1 MSGFFSQEAENYLM
15 GEGEEIERLFPPQA
29 TVQTTTPTYS
39 YATPQSSW
47 SYTAPQD
54 SHTPQYSWSSTVPA
68 QGYAQPQVVTSP
80 YLVSSTQNPAY
91 YPQGESSRQM
101 PERNN
106 SLSDSPDP
114 SDLQNYGS
122 PNGDGTW
129 SCAYPG
135 CANRSGGF
143 TRGCDLR
150 KHYRRHS
157 KYIFCRHEECP
168 QSTEGGFSSKKDRD
182 RHEAKHNPGVLCE
195 WDGCERI
202 FSRVDNMKD
211 HVRRI
216 HKKRR

>member
-1 MSGFFSQEAENYLM
+1 MSGFFSQEAESYLM
-15 GEGEEIERLFPPQA
+15 GEGEELERLFPS
-29 TVQTTTPTYS
+29 QTIAQSSAPTYS
-39 YATPQSSW
+39 YAVSQPSW
-47 SYTAPQD
+47 SYVVPQNMY
-54 SHTPQYSWSSTVPA
+54 PEQQSWNSPGAHEAYA
-68 QGYAQPQVVTSP
+68 QGQGLTSP
-80 YLVSSTQNPAY
+80 YLASLSQTTTY
-91 YPQGESSRQM
+91 YSQGESSQDTQQ
-101 PERNN
+101 RNC

-157 KYIFCRHEECP
+157 KYIFCRHEDCP
-168 QSTEGGFSSKKDRD
+168 QSAEGGFSSKKDRD

-195 WDGCERI
+195 WEGCERV
-202 FSRVDNMKD
+202 FSRVDNMVSSLAHD
-211 HVRRI
+211 SYMI
-216 HKKRR
+216 L